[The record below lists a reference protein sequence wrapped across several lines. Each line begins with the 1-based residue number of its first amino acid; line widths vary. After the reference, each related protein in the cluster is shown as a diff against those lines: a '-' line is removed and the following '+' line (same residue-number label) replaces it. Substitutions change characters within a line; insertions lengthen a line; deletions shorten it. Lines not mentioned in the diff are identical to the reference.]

1 MSQYPQYPQYPPPY
15 SPTPPGYGGYAQPS
29 PDQLLAP
36 ARRAG
41 ILMIVLGVLFVL
53 AGLCLAFVSRMLDHP
68 DFTSQPGYLEMKQQM
83 DQIEAQAGTSVQT
96 VMLIMGAIP
105 LALGALLGG
114 LGFAVRGG
122 GLVPVVLSI
131 ALTGLLLLLVGLI
144 VLGGLLQGAVGNPA
158 QLLGVLC
165 FYGSPFLMLVLLM
178 VWLVQAA
185 RASSQIAAARQQYQA
200 QVWQYQQQQQN
211 YLQNAGQP
219 QHQQGYGAPPA
230 GMGYHYPPAQPPA
243 GQPPVGQLPVE
254 PLMQQPGPQ
263 SSPQQ
268 APPPAPPGG
277 YYVVPPPPAD
287 RKDPTDGAP
296 PAG

>member
-15 SPTPPGYGGYAQPS
+15 SPTPPGYGGYAPQS

-41 ILMIVLGVLFVL
+41 VLMIVLGVLFVL

-68 DFTSQPGYLEMKQQM
+68 EFTNQPGYLEMKQQM
-83 DQIEAQAGTSVQT
+83 DQLEAQAGTSVQT

-131 ALTGLLLLLVGLI
+131 ALTGLLLLLVGLV

-158 QLLGVLC
+158 QLVGVLC
-165 FYGSPFLMLVLLM
+165 FYGIPFLMLALLM

-185 RASSQIAAARQQYQA
+185 RASSQIVAARQQYQA

-211 YLQNAGQP
+211 YLQNPGQ
-219 QHQQGYGAPPA
+219 QQQGYGAPPG
-230 GMGYHYPPAQPPA
+230 GMGYHYPPSQPPA
-243 GQPPVGQLPVE
+243 GQPPV
-254 PLMQQPGPQ
+254 QQPGQQ
-263 SSPQQ
+263 SSAPQ
-268 APPPAPPGG
+268 APPPAPPHAPPGG

>member
-1 MSQYPQYPQYPPPY
+1 MSQYPQYPPPY
-15 SPTPPGYGGYAQPS
+15 SPTPPGYGGYAQQS

-68 DFTSQPGYLEMKQQM
+68 DFTNQPGYLEMKQQM
-83 DQIEAQAGTSVQT
+83 DQLEAQAGTSVQT

-131 ALTGLLLLLVGLI
+131 ALTALLLLLVGLV

-158 QLLGVLC
+158 QLVGVLC
-165 FYGSPFLMLVLLM
+165 FYGIPFLLLVLLM

-200 QVWQYQQQQQN
+200 QVWQYQQHQQN
-211 YLQNAGQP
+211 YLQNPGQS
-219 QHQQGYGAPPA
+219 QQQQGYG
-230 GMGYHYPPAQPPA
+230 AQPPA
-243 GQPPVGQLPVE
+243 GQPPVGQP
-254 PLMQQPGPQ
+254 PAQQPDPQ
-263 SSPQQ
+263 SSPPQ